1 MAKNSPRAY
10 LVCIAPITR
19 LPVCFRAGLSCATS
33 SHSLIRSQTAGIDQS
48 GSSIYRRLVLGGDIA
63 AIPEKLTLAGFS
75 GLSAK
80 AQHCFGARKRLV
92 PVGEPCQALR
102 GEIAVL
108 KALTAVAEL
117 HLYFV

>member
-1 MAKNSPRAY
+1 MFVLVSGVSTATSPRWRVIYISRLGSRLWDRPAKPG
-10 LVCIAPITR
+10 IAVVSQFEFR
-19 LPVCFRAGLSCATS
+19 LST
-33 SHSLIRSQTAGIDQS
+33 QS

-102 GEIAVL
+102 GEL
-108 KALTAVAEL
+108 Q
-117 HLYFV
+117 F